1 MRQIQCRVV
10 CLLWLLAW
18 HTVVAAA
25 PERYPERV
33 ITLISPFAAN
43 SDTTR
48 FAHTFSQFA
57 IKYMDQAKIVVESR
71 PGASGSN
78 AAQAV
83 RLAAPDGY
91 TLLVGRVA
99 TQVIAPALDPKLPYR
114 WQDFTFL
121 GMLEINPLICVVR
134 ADSPWQN
141 THDLLATIRK
151 NPGSLKYGATGN
163 GTILHMVPQYMF
175 KLSGLKADAAQVVHF
190 DAGPAATEAL
200 INGKLDFVCN
210 NAGSLI
216 DLIKA
221 EKLRPLFTTAPGR
234 LEVLPQV
241 QNAREAGM
249 RDIGKLMGWTVL
261 LGPRTMPP
269 AVVARWK
276 QTLVQ
281 IGNDPQWRN
290 GSIARGSIAALGTS
304 NDTELFVREQAEFY
318 EQLVTSLNLRP

>member
-1 MRQIQCRVV
+1 MRPIQYRLAG
-10 CLLWLLAW
+10 LLWLVAW
-18 HTVVAAA
+18 QTGAAAA
-25 PERYPERV
+25 PEPYPERP

-43 SDTTR
+43 SDATLLGQ
-48 FAHTFSQFA
+48 TFSQFA
-57 IKYMDQAKIVVESR
+57 IKYMDRAKIVVESR
-71 PGASGSN
+71 PGASGST

-99 TQVIAPALDPKLPYR
+99 NHVIAPALDPKVPYR

-121 GMLEINPLICVVR
+121 GVLEINPLICVVR

-175 KLSGLKADAAQVVHF
+175 KLSGLKQDAAQAQHF
-190 DAGPAATEAL
+190 DAGPTATEAL
-200 INGKLDFVCN
+200 INGKIDFVCN

-221 EKLRPLFTTAPGR
+221 GKLRPLFTTAPGR
-234 LEVLPQV
+234 LEALPQV
-241 QNAREAGM
+241 QNAREAGL

-261 LGPRTMPP
+261 LGPRNLPP
-269 AVVARWK
+269 TVVARWK
-276 QTLVQ
+276 QTMTQ
-281 IGNDPQWRN
+281 IASDPQWRN
-290 GSIARGSIAALGTS
+290 GSIARGSIPALGSS

-318 EQLVTSLNLRP
+318 EQLVRSLNLRP

>member
-1 MRQIQCRVV
+1 MGPVQYRIICW
-10 CLLWLLAW
+10 LWLMAW
-18 HTVVAAA
+18 QAGALAA
-25 PERYPERV
+25 PEHYPERA
-33 ITLISPFAAN
+33 ITLISPFAGN
-43 SDTTR
+43 SDVTR
-48 FAHTFSQFA
+48 LGQTFSQFA
-57 IKYMDQAKIVVESR
+57 IKYMDRAKIVVESR

-91 TLLVGRVA
+91 TLLLGRVS
-99 TQVIAPALDPKLPYR
+99 TQVISPALDPKLPYR

-121 GMLEINPLICVVR
+121 GMLEITPIICVGR

-141 THDLLATIRK
+141 SHDLLATIRK

-175 KLSGLKADAAQVVHF
+175 KLSGLKPDAAQVQHF

-221 EKLRPLFTTAPGR
+221 GKLRPLFTTAPGR
-234 LEVLPQV
+234 LEALPQV
-241 QNAREAGM
+241 QNAREAGL
-249 RDIGKLMGWTVL
+249 RDIGKLLGWTVL
-261 LGPRTMPP
+261 LGPRNMPP

-276 QTLVQ
+276 QTLAQ
-281 IGNDPQWRN
+281 IASDPQWRN
-290 GSIARGSIAALGTS
+290 GSIARGSIPALGSS

-318 EQLVTSLNLRP
+318 EQLVSSLNLRP